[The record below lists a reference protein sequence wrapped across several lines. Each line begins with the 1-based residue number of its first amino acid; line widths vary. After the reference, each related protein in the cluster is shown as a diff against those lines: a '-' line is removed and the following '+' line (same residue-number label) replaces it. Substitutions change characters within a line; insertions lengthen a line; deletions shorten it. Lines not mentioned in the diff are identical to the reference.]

1 MQDQCGCR
9 MVHMPG
15 NGTICS
21 PRQQMDCADRVLDWL
36 TSKDKTVCV
45 CKTPCDNTRYQLE
58 SSVLRLPS
66 NRASEYLAY
75 KWSER
80 LGKPVSTKYVQD
92 NIVKLNV
99 YFEEL
104 SYETIDQVEAYA
116 IGQLQ
121 KRIRIL
127 TVFLVF

>member
-1 MQDQCGCR
+1 MYFVSFVFVLTRALVCT
-9 MVHMPG
+9 PLE
-15 NGTICS
+15 
-21 PRQQMDCADRVLDWL
+21 QQNCADKVLDWL
-36 TSKDKTVCV
+36 TSKDKTICV
-45 CKTPCDNTRYQLE
+45 CSTPCDNTRYQLE

-66 NRASEYLAY
+66 NRASEYLAF
-75 KWSER
+75 KWN
-80 LGKPVSTKYVQD
+80 KTTKYVED

-121 KRIRIL
+121 RS
-127 TVFLVF
+127 